1 MKVLK
6 LSTFEGVEKPGRGQ
20 LSVRDGSPGA
30 ETPLMAVVA
39 SDAVKI
45 YALPGGAFLVD
56 WGDPTIQSGAMS
68 YVAASNVKRAI
79 VVLDDAEKAKL
90 MK

>member
-6 LSTFEGVEKPGRGQ
+6 LTTFEGIEKPARGP

-30 ETPLMAVVA
+30 ETPLMAALA
-39 SDAVKI
+39 SDTVKI

-56 WGDPTIQSGAMS
+56 WGDPGVQSGALS
-68 YVAASNVKRAI
+68 YVSASNVKRAI

-90 MK
+90 LK